1 MTICARGQ
9 GQIRTENLGTGQGPD
24 DGRLNSRL
32 WWRSQASRGTVI
44 EHHCACPVVLPCRLQ
59 PPRITLTLQ
68 VIPVSEA
75 RGLDLT
81 MRAFDRAKDYYQAL
95 GVDRRA
101 DLEQIKR
108 AYRARARASHPDLG
122 GKTAAMIDL
131 NEAYEI
137 LSDPATRQ
145 SYDSERPFA
154 DEHRLS
160 KPKPEPPVRTES
172 LAMSRLDRDLLW
184 LTSRAIICALLAV
197 LWLLAVEEASPH
209 RGVSVVVPWLMRG
222 LGIVTLGVGILFGY
236 AAHRLAQQK
245 MSHRHLPRPEK
256 QLSIY
261 KSIFRA
267 LIGFLILTM
276 YLSK

>member
-1 MTICARGQ
+1 M
-9 GQIRTENLGTGQGPD
+9 
-24 DGRLNSRL
+24 
-32 WWRSQASRGTVI
+32 RS
-44 EHHCACPVVLPCRLQ
+44 
-59 PPRITLTLQ
+59 
-68 VIPVSEA
+68 
-75 RGLDLT
+75 
-81 MRAFDRAKDYYQAL
+81 FDPMKDYYQAL

-101 DLEQIKR
+101 GVKQIKH

-122 GKTAAMIDL
+122 GKTAAMIAL

-145 SYDSERPFA
+145 SYDSQRTFP

-160 KPKPEPPVRTES
+160 RPKQEPMVRADS
-172 LAMSRLDRDLLW
+172 LAMSRPDRDLLW
-184 LTSRAIICALLAV
+184 LTTRGIICALLGV

-209 RGVSVVVPWLMRG
+209 RGMSVVVPWLMRG
-222 LGIVTLGVGILFGY
+222 MGIVTLGVGILFGY

-245 MSHRHLPRPEK
+245 MSHRHSPRPETH
-256 QLSIY
+256 LSIY

-267 LIGFLILTM
+267 LIAGFLGFLILTM